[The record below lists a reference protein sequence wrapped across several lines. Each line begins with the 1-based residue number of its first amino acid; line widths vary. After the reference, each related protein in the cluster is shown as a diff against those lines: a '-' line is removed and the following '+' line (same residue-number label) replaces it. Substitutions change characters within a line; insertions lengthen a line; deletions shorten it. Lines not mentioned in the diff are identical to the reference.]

1 MTSNCNRRRTYGCL
15 APGEADFTITLSRT
29 TSDPS
34 QIVSIDGDGMDDFL
48 KRFRRCLMKSTS
60 DHHANICYLDDSNS
74 NYYYDGSNSVL
85 TGTEGDVMVYFPEFW
100 YKCETSTDSHK
111 IHIST
116 SQINGYYH
124 SPASLVGA
132 YKAYNKEG
140 ISTLRSLSGVNR
152 TTSLTISQFYK
163 YARVR
168 GKGFHLIDY
177 MQHRTIA
184 WMFYTRYKN
193 TDSQSICGTGYS
205 SSTNILNGTTNGLGI
220 TDTTTLS
227 ADSDSG
233 RLVNF
238 LGIEGCWGYIYEFIE
253 GIHSNSSDNAV
264 IAYDKPDLVNDSL
277 DNYEY
282 DNGYSYLQSNF
293 TLPTLRKLNDGHL
306 YGYIKD
312 IWGGDYGDMT
322 IAEKNNSFSDS
333 EQHQY
338 YCDYGYVN
346 PSLTLIFTR
355 SLNNANSYG
364 GVSYLNGYWNSHY
377 DYSDVGSR
385 LAFDGTIVETSVA
398 DFKAISDWR

>member
-1 MTSNCNRRRTYGCL
+1 MTSNCNRRRTYGGL

-74 NYYYDGSNSVL
+74 NYYHDGSSAIL

-132 YKAYNKEG
+132 YKAYNEG
-140 ISTLRSLSGVNR
+140 ISTLRSLSGVDR
-152 TTSLTISQFYK
+152 TTSLTIGQFYK

-193 TDSQSICGTGYS
+193 TDSQSICGTGDS

-227 ADSDSG
+227 AASDSG

-293 TLPTLRKLNDGHL
+293 TLPTLRKLNTSYL
-306 YGYIKD
+306 SGYIKD

-322 IAEKNNSFSDS
+322 IAENNNSSS
-333 EQHQY
+333 IPEEHQY
-338 YCDYGYVN
+338 YCDYGYVY
-346 PSLTLIFTR
+346 PSATHIFTR
-355 SLNNANSYG
+355 SSSYADSYG
-364 GVSYLNGYWNSHY
+364 GVSFLFGFWGSDNNG
-377 DYSDVGSR
+377 SDVGSR

-398 DFKAISDWR
+398 DFKAITDWR

>member
-1 MTSNCNRRRTYGCL
+1 MTSNCNRRRTYGGL

-74 NYYYDGSNSVL
+74 NYYHDGSSAIL

-132 YKAYNKEG
+132 YKAYSEG
-140 ISTLRSLSGVNR
+140 ISTLRSLSGLCR
-152 TTSLTISQFYK
+152 TTALDIGQFYK

-193 TDSQSICGTGYS
+193 TDSQSICGTGDS

-227 ADSDSG
+227 AANDSG

-253 GIHSNSSDNAV
+253 GIHGNSSDNAV

-293 TLPTLRKLNDGHL
+293 TLPTLRKLNTSYLG
-306 YGYIKD
+306 GYIKD

-322 IAEKNNSFSDS
+322 ITENNNSSS
-333 EQHQY
+333 SHKEHQY
-338 YCDYGYVN
+338 YCDYGYVY
-346 PSLTLIFTR
+346 PSITHIFAR
-355 SLNNANSYG
+355 SHDFANSNG
-364 GVSYLNGYWNSHY
+364 GVSFLNGSWSSGSSHSY
-377 DYSDVGSR
+377 VGSR

-398 DFKAISDWR
+398 DFKAITDWR

>member
-1 MTSNCNRRRTYGCL
+1 MTSNCNRRRTYGGL

-34 QIVSIDGDGMDDFL
+34 QIVSVDGDGMDDFL
-48 KRFRRCLMKSTS
+48 KRFRRCLMKSTY

-74 NYYYDGSNSVL
+74 NYYHDGSSAIL

-124 SPASLVGA
+124 SPTSLVGA
-132 YKAYNKEG
+132 YKAYNEG
-140 ISTLRSLSGVNR
+140 TSTLRSLSGLYR
-152 TTSLTISQFYK
+152 TTALTIGQFYK

-193 TDSQSICGTGYS
+193 TDSQSICGTGDS

-220 TDTTTLS
+220 TDTTPN
-227 ADSDSG
+227 DSG

-253 GIHSNSSDNAV
+253 GIHSNSSNNAV

-277 DNYEY
+277 NNYEY

-293 TLPTLRKLNDGHL
+293 TLPTLRKLNTSYL
-306 YGYIKD
+306 SGYIKD

-322 IAEKNNSFSDS
+322 IAENDNSSS
-333 EQHQY
+333 SPKEHQY

-346 PSLTLIFTR
+346 PSNTRIFTR
-355 SLNNANSYG
+355 SYNNADSYG
-364 GVSYLNGYWNSHY
+364 GVSFLNGSWYSNGHN
-377 DYSDVGSR
+377 SDVGSR

>member
-1 MTSNCNRRRTYGCL
+1 MTSNCNRRRTYGGL
-15 APGEADFTITLSRT
+15 APGEADFTISLSRA

-34 QIVSIDGDGMDDFL
+34 QIVSIDGYGMDDFL
-48 KRFRRCLMKSTS
+48 KKFRRCLMKSTS

-74 NYYYDGSNSVL
+74 NYYYDGSNAIL
-85 TGTEGDVMVYFPEFW
+85 TRTEGDVMVYFPEFW
-100 YKCETSTDSHK
+100 YKCETSTDNHK

-132 YKAYNKEG
+132 YKAYNEG
-140 ISTLRSLSGVNR
+140 ISALRSLSKVNR
-152 TTSLTISQFYK
+152 TTSLTIDQFYK

-193 TDSQSICGTGYS
+193 TDSQSICGTGDS
-205 SSTNILNGTTNGLGI
+205 SSTGILNGTTNGLGI

-227 ADSDSG
+227 AANDSN

-238 LGIEGCWGYIYEFIE
+238 LGIEGCWGYTYEFIE
-253 GIHSNSSDNAV
+253 GIHSNSNDNAV

-282 DNGYSYLQSNF
+282 NNEYSYLQSNF
-293 TLPTLRKLNDGHL
+293 TLPTLRKLNDGYL

-322 IAEKNNSFSDS
+322 IAEKNNSSS
-333 EQHQY
+333 YPEEHQY
-338 YCDYGYVN
+338 YCDYGYVY
-346 PSLTLIFTR
+346 PSGTHIFSR
-355 SLNNANSYG
+355 SYSSAYSNG
-364 GVSYLNGYWNSHY
+364 GVSFLNGSWNSNNS
-377 DYSDVGSR
+377 YSSVGSR

-398 DFKAISDWR
+398 DFKAISNWR